1 MKLEKFAIELDN
13 SENAYFAGQ
22 EVSER
27 IVIDAPE
34 PKKINEILLELK
46 GRCRTSWTKHSGKA
60 RSFCSSS
67 EPYFL
72 EQLNTMYTHKFTQED
87 GKDRVLPA
95 GHHEIPFSYTLPK
108 SLPSSFEG
116 DHGFVRYTCRAIAE
130 RPWDFDI
137 VSRTAFTVVGIEDI
151 NSDPALCEP
160 TCATESNQTVAALCW
175 KASGSVQAELSLTKS
190 GYTPGEIIEAVG
202 KVSTLIVQNSS
213 SKARKACLKLTQHVV
228 YKAKTFA
235 GHEQS
240 KVTKK
245 QILRKEL
252 GEVAA
257 HASLDGPVERMRIP
271 ALPPRL
277 GRCKSILVAY
287 TVDLEVES
295 TVTSSIP
302 ITLGTIPLLSDLL
315 THSKQSVVKNGSG
328 NGNPMHKIS
337 MPGDDA
343 IVQVTITDEDGQT
356 RDEDDEMSNEL
367 DAFLSARKRVRMPS
381 SILSELYPTMPS
393 PYYRESF
400 FGKVDI
406 SDEKESIQF
415 GESEFA
421 PKYPFY
427 TD

>member
-1 MKLEKFAIELDN
+1 MKLEKFHIELDN

-22 EVSER
+22 EVSGK
-27 IVIDAPE
+27 IIIDAPE

-46 GRCRTSWTKHSGKA
+46 GRCRTAWTKHSGKS
-60 RSFCSSS
+60 RKHCNNS

-72 EQLNTMYTHKFTQED
+72 EQLNTLYTHKFTQED
-87 GKDRVLPA
+87 GKDRILPC

-151 NSDPALCEP
+151 NSDPTLCEP
-160 TCATESNQTVAALCW
+160 TSATESNQTVAALCW
-175 KASGSVQAELSLTKS
+175 KASGSVQAELSVAKS
-190 GYTPGEIIEAVG
+190 GYTPGEMIEAVA
-202 KVSTLIVQNSS
+202 KASTRFVQNNS
-213 SKARKACLKLTQHVV
+213 SKTRKVCLKLTQHAV

-245 QILRKEL
+245 QIMRKEL
-252 GEVAA
+252 GEAA
-257 HASLDGPVERMRIP
+257 THAQLDAAVERMQIP
-271 ALPPRL
+271 SLPPRL
-277 GRCKSILVAY
+277 GRCKSIHISY
-287 TVDLEVES
+287 TIDLEVES
-295 TVTSSIP
+295 TLTTSIP
-302 ITLGTIPLLSDLL
+302 ITLGTIPLLADLL
-315 THSKQSVVKNGSG
+315 THSKQSVVKNGSNVG
-328 NGNPMHKIS
+328 PLHKIS
-337 MPGDDA
+337 MPGEDTV
-343 IVQVTITDEDGQT
+343 VQVTITDEDGLT
-356 RDEDDEMSNEL
+356 HTEDDSISNEL

-415 GESEFA
+415 GDNEFA